1 MTQIKA
7 KKRLIFIILMPLF
20 FSYPLF
26 AQTIITGKVS
36 DKAQNKALS
45 NAIITANKLNTE
57 ITIGYGISK
66 PSGQYEIKSNAN
78 ADSLTLN
85 IKMLGY
91 AAQRINIANKSQT
104 INFELKESS
113 IELKEVKV
121 KPDPIKKY
129 GDTLSYAV
137 SAFKDKNDR
146 VIADIIKKLPGVEVS
161 PNGQILYQGE
171 PINKYYIE
179 GMDLLEGRYKL
190 ANENLNVEAV
200 TDVEILENH
209 QPVKMLNG
217 VVHSEKA
224 ALNIKLKKNITTTG
238 QVSLG
243 AGIDPAYLLRDVN
256 ITPMLFTKNTQFL
269 ATYQTNNVGKNSA
282 SQLVRLTPGVY
293 RGESGI
299 ENKQDWVGIQKLTNP
314 AFKENRWL
322 DNNSHIGSINILKKL
337 KNNLELRLIG
347 DYTNDVQ
354 LQTGYTKTTFFGS
367 EADSITLLE
376 NKRNDLYFNNLKT
389 DFTLQK
395 NSAGKYLKNSLQIK
409 AYWDSQTGIVRN
421 TNGTII
427 QQASVP
433 FYTLSNNYKDFFKV
447 GKSLITLNS
456 SISLERKPQ
465 QLSVSPVPFATLLK
479 ADKFIQD
486 IQQNVLQSSFFTENS
501 VQYLKMLKG
510 FSFDTQLG
518 FLVEKQA
525 LESDILLQ
533 NLIETRSVASGEF
546 RNNLNWLNQKY
557 YMHLQSRYRKQKLN
571 INLSTPLNFRRF
583 AIEDAA
589 LSKSENLN
597 RLTFEPRLSLNY
609 DLNNYLTIN
618 TSVSKSNSFGD
629 INQMYYG
636 YLLTTYREIKRM
648 NVPLLQ
654 TSSYS
659 TSAGINYRNPVNST
673 FASFTYS
680 YSFRENN
687 LLFTNIINPNGSVER
702 NAIEQDNNAY
712 NQSLN
717 GSVSKYFS
725 KIKTTLSIGTNVFK
739 QQSQQFI
746 NNGLTEVIMNG
757 ISPNLR
763 FSSSLSKW
771 FGLEYAYKLSS
782 IKNVISEIPK
792 PTIIQQNHDLKL
804 NFNPAENWYFGIITE
819 FYINNFNATQNLF
832 SDIVFRK
839 TVGKKKIDLEA
850 IGSNIFNS
858 ESLLSV
864 SNGAFNYVETSYD
877 LRTTQVVFKAR
888 FPL

>member
-1 MTQIKA
+1 MTM
-7 KKRLIFIILMPLF
+7 KKRFNSFFALIIVF
-20 FSYPLF
+20 FNCQYSF
-26 AQTIITGKVS
+26 SQTIITGKVS
-36 DKAQNKALS
+36 DKTQNKTLS
-45 NAIITANKLNTE
+45 NAIITVNKLNTE
-57 ITIGYGISK
+57 ITLGYGMSK
-66 PSGQYEIKSNAN
+66 PSGQYEIKSNVN

-91 AAQRINIANKSQT
+91 AAQRINIANKNQT
-104 INFELKESS
+104 INFELEESS

-200 TDVEILENH
+200 TNVEILENH

-269 ATYQTNNVGKNSA
+269 GTYQTNNVGRNSA

-299 ENKQDWVGIQKLTNP
+299 ENKQDWLGIQKLTNP
-314 AFKENRWL
+314 AFKENHWL
-322 DNNSHIGSINILKKL
+322 DNNSHIGSINTLKKL
-337 KNNLELRLIG
+337 KNNLELRLNG

-427 QQASVP
+427 QQVSVP

-447 GKSLITLNS
+447 GKSLLTLNS

-465 QLSVSPVPFATLLK
+465 QLSVSPVQFATLLN

-486 IQQNVLQSSFFTENS
+486 IQQNVLQTSFFTENS
-501 VQYLKMLKG
+501 VQYLKTLKG

-557 YMHLQSRYRKQKLN
+557 YVHLQSRYRKQKLN
-571 INLSTPLNFRRF
+571 ISVSTPLNFRRF

-597 RLTFEPRLSLNY
+597 RLTFEPRLGLNY

-618 TSVSKSNSFGD
+618 TSVSKSNGFGD

-636 YLLTTYREIKRM
+636 YLLTTYRDIKRM

-654 TSSYS
+654 TRSYS

-702 NAIEQDNNAY
+702 NAIEQVNNAY
-712 NQSLN
+712 NQSIN

-725 KIKTTLSIGTNVFK
+725 KIKTTLSVGTNVFK

-746 NNGLTEVIMNG
+746 NNGLTKVIMNG

-763 FSSSLSKW
+763 FSSNLSKW

-792 PTIIQQNHDLKL
+792 PTIVQQNHDLKL
-804 NFNPAENWYFGIITE
+804 NFNPAEKWYFGIITE

-877 LRTTQVVFKAR
+877 LRTTQFVFKAR